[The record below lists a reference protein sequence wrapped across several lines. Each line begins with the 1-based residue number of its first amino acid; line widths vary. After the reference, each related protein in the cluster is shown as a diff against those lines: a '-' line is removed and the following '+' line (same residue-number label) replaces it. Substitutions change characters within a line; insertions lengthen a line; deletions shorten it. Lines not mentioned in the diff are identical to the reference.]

1 LKEIYPIVYIDGQRH
16 KVRSDGQVKSKTV
29 YSVLGIDLEGKKDLL
44 GLWISETE
52 NAKYWLKVLT
62 DLSNRG
68 FKDILIVTSDD
79 LPGIEDA
86 IAAVYPEAEYQ
97 GCVVHVIRNSLKYV
111 SHDDTFDVK

>member
-1 LKEIYPIVYIDGQRH
+1 M
-16 KVRSDGQVKSKTV
+16 KSKTV

-62 DLSNRG
+62 DLRNRG
-68 FKDILIVTSDD
+68 VKDILIITSDD

-86 IAAVYPEAEYQ
+86 IAAVYPEADQ
-97 GCVVHVIRNSLKYV
+97 TAR
-111 SHDDTFDVK
+111 HDG

>member
-1 LKEIYPIVYIDGQRH
+1 M
-16 KVRSDGQVKSKTV
+16 RSDGQVKSKTV

-68 FKDILIVTSDD
+68 VKDILIVTSDD

-86 IAAVYPEAEYQ
+86 IAAVYPEAE
-97 GCVVHVIRNSLKYV
+97 S
-111 SHDDTFDVK
+111 